1 LSIDEDNGTTC
12 PHCGAVVPSGNA
24 YCGKCGASISSAPHV
39 SRDQPMSSTGTYDQR
54 QRPRPPTYPKY
65 DRKFSFFE
73 RITKLLTSPDEAM
86 EDIGLSPDY
95 GGVIGLF
102 VIWTIISIIGI
113 ALALPKLQFVGTYGD
128 VVTSGVMSGVVLAV
142 VLSPIIM
149 IVRWLVKS
157 YLVRHMTDS
166 NSWNF
171 ETAAAVTGYA
181 YLPNVLLN
189 IVGILV
195 AWVLIPP
202 IIIDTTNLTTALAQM
217 EAYNVSIMW
226 VSIGLNSILAIVGL
240 IWKSSL
246 GSYGTYYGTHK
257 NIAKDSAFG
266 TFLILGFIGFLIDFV
281 SNFL

>member
-1 LSIDEDNGTTC
+1 MSIDEDNGTIC
-12 PHCGAVVPSGNA
+12 PRCGAVVPSGNA
-24 YCGKCGASISSAPHV
+24 YCGHCGAPV
-39 SRDQPMSSTGTYDQR
+39 SNVPVVRGAQSRSSTGTYGQH
-54 QRPRPPTYPKY
+54 PRPPAYPKY

-86 EDIGLSPDY
+86 EDIGLAPDY

-102 VIWTIISIIGI
+102 VLWTIIAIIGI
-113 ALALPKLQFVGTYGD
+113 AIALPKLQFVGTYGAT
-128 VVTSGVMSGVVLAV
+128 VTSAVMSGVAMAV

-157 YLVRHMTDS
+157 YLIRHLTDS

-171 ETAAAVTGYA
+171 ETAASVTGYA

-195 AWVLIPP
+195 AWVVIPSVV
-202 IIIDTTNLTTALAQM
+202 IDTTNLASALAQL
-217 EAYNVSIMW
+217 EAYNASIMW
-226 VSIGLNSILAIVGL
+226 VSIGLNSILAVVGL

-246 GSYGTYYGTHK
+246 GSRGTYYGTHK
-257 NIAKDSAFG
+257 NVEKGSAFG
-266 TFLILGFIGFLIDFV
+266 TFLIVGFVGLLIDLFA
-281 SNFL
+281 NFL